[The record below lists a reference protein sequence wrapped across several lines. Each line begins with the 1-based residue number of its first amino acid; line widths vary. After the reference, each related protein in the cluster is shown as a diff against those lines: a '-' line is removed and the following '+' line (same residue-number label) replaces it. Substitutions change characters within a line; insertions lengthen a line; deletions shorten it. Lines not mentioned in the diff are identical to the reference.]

1 LILRRAALAVALAA
15 GFAAGARAGTEIR
28 VFRGSHE
35 REVRLE
41 KFRRGLFF
49 GSCGPA
55 TRSLTAEYSFT
66 LRGDGPVYRKE
77 SIEMR
82 DDARQ
87 PMAVHAGSIT
97 VGNGTVTID
106 LSVER
111 KGASVPFPWNG
122 EYRWRP

>member
-1 LILRRAALAVALAA
+1 LTLRQTALAVAIAA
-15 GFAAGARAGTEIR
+15 GLAAGARAGTEIR
-28 VFRGSHE
+28 VFRGAHE

-82 DDARQ
+82 DGARG
-87 PMAVHAGSIT
+87 PVAVRAGSIT
-97 VGNGTVTID
+97 VGGRTVAID

-111 KGASVPFPWNG
+111 KGETIPFPWNG